1 MIFPHTPKY
10 EGQASSCPTPV
21 GPVAFV
27 LSLLGSAFPRT
38 PSYASPPPPPSP
50 AEIEVDG
57 ANPLDPDASRT
68 PPLPGDDVRRIV
80 VHADQVPQPLRDM
93 LRRLFAVND

>member
-1 MIFPHTPKY
+1 VIFPHTPKY
-10 EGQASSCPTPV
+10 DGQAPPCPTSV
-21 GPVAFV
+21 GPMAFV

-38 PSYASPPPPPSP
+38 PSYASPPPPESV
-50 AEIEVDG
+50 EIEADGGDPVDT
-57 ANPLDPDASRT
+57 DAPCES
-68 PPLPGDDVRRIV
+68 PLPSDDVRRVV